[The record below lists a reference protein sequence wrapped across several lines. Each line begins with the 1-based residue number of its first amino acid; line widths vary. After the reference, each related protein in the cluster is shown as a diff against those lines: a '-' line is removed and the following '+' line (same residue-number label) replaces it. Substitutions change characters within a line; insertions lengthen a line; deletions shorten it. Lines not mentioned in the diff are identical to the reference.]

1 MKNIRIRGLRS
12 LKDSGTVELK
22 PLTLLLGENSSGK
35 STFLRTFP
43 LLRQSLEAATRGPI
57 LWFGSY
63 VDFGSFEEAVSHYSE
78 SKTIDFTF
86 TTDLT
91 IVRKTLPSRYYIPS
105 GVTGDEDFIGT
116 LSLDGNNKEGH
127 TRVKAVKFS
136 HKENNICVTFSKHNK
151 VQKVNSNGID
161 LSSYFS
167 NVVIESEKDAYSIF
181 PWITFANG
189 SSSTFSRY
197 FERHNEEVL
206 SVLSS
211 KIQKYAHGKS
221 NPDKLLARLNKTG
234 NQPIEEFIKTFRELS
249 PTDTWRKRTANISST
264 DPDIHE
270 IHALLFASRL
280 GWLMNLINASLVNE
294 LSNVQYVAPLR
305 ATAERYYRNQDLSI
319 DEVDFQG
326 KNLAMFIKNL
336 GDRKKDYQKWMLDN
350 FGFYLVASSNGGHLS
365 LRIHYSDSQESYNVT
380 DMGFGFSQILPI
392 LTQLWFSSINQPQA
406 NSRLRPISTNKYL
419 VIEQPELHLHPR
431 LQAKMVDVFI
441 KVINYVERHNSN
453 SKLKIIIET
462 HSETIVNQIGH
473 RIAYRNKVNKRYDN
487 LRDKVEEELLLDK
500 DKDDYETY
508 KIAYD
513 SSVSHDDVSIVIFD
527 KLRPNEPTEVTHSKF
542 DNDGNLID
550 WPWGFFEPELIL

>member
-35 STFLRTFP
+35 STFLRTLP

-78 SKTIDFTF
+78 SRTIDFTF
-86 TTDLT
+86 SADLAM
-91 IVRKTLPSRYYIPS
+91 VRKTVPPRYYIPS
-105 GVTGDEDFIGT
+105 GVTGNEDFIGT

-127 TRVKAVKFS
+127 TRVKAVKFE
-136 HKENNICVTFSKHNK
+136 HNDNNICVTFSKNNK
-151 VQKVNSNGID
+151 VQKVTSNGID

-189 SSSTFSRY
+189 SNRTFSRY

-206 SVLSS
+206 AVLSS

-234 NQPIEEFIKTFRELS
+234 NQPIEEFINTFQELS
-249 PTDTWRKRTANISST
+249 PTDTWKKRTANISST
-264 DPDIHE
+264 DPNIHE

-294 LSNVQYVAPLR
+294 LANVQYVAPLR

-365 LRIHYSDSQESYNVT
+365 LRIHYSDSHESYNVT

-392 LTQLWFSSINQPQA
+392 LTQLWFSSINQPQ
-406 NSRLRPISTNKYL
+406 NNGRFTPGSINKYL

-431 LQAKMVDVFI
+431 FQAKMVDVFI

-487 LRDKVEEELLLDK
+487 LRDKVEELLLDE
-500 DKDDYETY
+500 DKDDYETF

-513 SSVSHDDVSIVIFD
+513 SSISHDDVSIVIFD

-550 WPWGFFEPELIL
+550 WPWGFFEPELVL

>member
-63 VDFGSFEEAVSHYSE
+63 VDFGSFEEAISHYSE

-86 TTDLT
+86 SADLT
-91 IVRKTLPSRYYIPS
+91 MIRKMLSSRHYISS
-105 GVTGDEDFIGT
+105 GVIGSDDFIGT

-127 TRVKAVKFS
+127 TRVKAVKFE
-136 HKENNICVTFSKHNK
+136 HNDNDICVTFSKNNK
-151 VQKVNSNGID
+151 VQKVTSNGID

-167 NVVIESEKDAYSIF
+167 NAVIESEKDAYSIF
-181 PWITFANG
+181 PWITFSNV
-189 SSSTFSRY
+189 SNRTFSSY
-197 FERHNEEVL
+197 FERHNHEVL

-221 NPDKLLARLNKTG
+221 DLKKLLAKLSRSE
-234 NQPIEEFIKTFRELS
+234 NQPIEEFINTFQELS
-249 PTDTWRKRTANISST
+249 TTGTWKKRTANISPT
-264 DPDIHE
+264 DQNIHE

-280 GWLMNLINASLVNE
+280 GWLMNLINASLANE

-336 GDRKKDYQKWMLDN
+336 GDRKKDYQKWMLEN
-350 FGFYLVASSNGGHLS
+350 FGFFLVASSNGGHLS
-365 LRIHYSDSQESYNVT
+365 LRIHYSDSLESYNIT

-392 LTQLWFSSINQPQA
+392 LTQLWFSTINQPQTNGRFA
-406 NSRLRPISTNKYL
+406 PRSTNKYL

-431 LQAKMVDVFI
+431 FQAKMVDVFI
-441 KVINYVERHNSN
+441 KVINYIERYNSN

-462 HSETIVNQIGH
+462 HSETIVNQIGY
-473 RIAYRNKVNKRYDN
+473 RIAYRNKTNKRYDN
-487 LRDKVEEELLLDK
+487 LRDKVEELLLDK
-500 DKDDYETY
+500 DKDDYEAF
-508 KIAYD
+508 KIAHD
-513 SSVSHDDVSIVIFD
+513 SSISHDDVSIVIFD

-550 WPWGFFEPELIL
+550 WPWGFFEPELVL

>member
-86 TTDLT
+86 SVDLT
-91 IVRKTLPSRYYIPS
+91 MLRKTLPPRYYISS
-105 GVTGDEDFIGT
+105 GVTGNEDFIGT

-127 TRVKAVKFS
+127 TRVKAVKFE
-136 HKENNICVTFSKHNK
+136 HRDNKICVTFSKNNK
-151 VQKVNSNGID
+151 VHKVTSNGID

-167 NVVIESEKDAYSIF
+167 NVVIETEKDAYSIF
-181 PWITFANG
+181 PWITFSNASNR
-189 SSSTFSRY
+189 TFSGY
-197 FERHNEEVL
+197 FERHNDEVL

-221 NPDKLLARLNKTG
+221 SPDKLLTKLNKTG
-234 NQPIEEFIKTFRELS
+234 NQPIEEFINTFQELS
-249 PTDTWRKRTANISST
+249 STDTWRKRTANISPT
-264 DPDIHE
+264 DPNIHE

-280 GWLMNLINASLVNE
+280 GWLISLVNVSLANE

-365 LRIHYSDSQESYNVT
+365 LRIHYSDSLESYNVT

-392 LTQLWFSSINQPQA
+392 LTQLWFSSINQPQTNGRFVPA
-406 NSRLRPISTNKYL
+406 STNKYL

-431 LQAKMVDVFI
+431 FQAKMVDVFI
-441 KVINYVERHNSN
+441 KVINYVKRHNSN

-473 RIAYRNKVNKRYDN
+473 RIAYRNKVNKRHAKFI
-487 LRDKVEEELLLDK
+487 DKVEELIPDEDRN
-500 DKDDYETY
+500 DYEVF
-508 KIAYD
+508 KLAYD
-513 SSVSHDDVSIVIFD
+513 LSISHDDVSIVIFD

-542 DNDGNLID
+542 DNNGNLID
-550 WPWGFFEPELIL
+550 WPWGFFEPELVL